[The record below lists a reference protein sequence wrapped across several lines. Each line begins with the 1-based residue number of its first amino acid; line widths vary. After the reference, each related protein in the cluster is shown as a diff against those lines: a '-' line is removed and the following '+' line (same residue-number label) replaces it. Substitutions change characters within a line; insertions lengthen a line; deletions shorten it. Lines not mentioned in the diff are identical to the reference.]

1 MKTNR
6 LPRRLLFAAAVLAVL
21 VLAAIAIG
29 LQGESSAQNVPEIG
43 LDAPVSFPVDI

>member
-6 LPRRLLFAAAVLAVL
+6 QPHRLLFAAAVLAVL
-21 VLAAIAIG
+21 VLAAVAIG